1 MRQRLFICLIFWP
14 VAASA
19 WSVLDSWADVVL
31 TQIRTRQPLPILTT
45 LDPALT
51 LEDAYS
57 IQRTVVRELTLKAPP
72 AGFRADL
79 TTPMGR
85 ARLHSDRAITLAIL
99 KDQWLNDGAT
109 ILRPASSKLRVAP
122 ALAFTLR
129 QPARRQLLRVSDAW
143 AYIRDVRPAVLLLDD
158 TADGPGKLQ
167 LQDLVAANGGL
178 ARVVVGSP
186 FARADSQSVDAIFL
200 EMLRAGVVVDRA
212 KATNVMGGQYAAVR
226 WLLNDLLL
234 RGWTSQAGQLLVT
247 GPLSEPVPA
256 QVGSWLVDYRDQ
268 GKLEFTIGDSP
279 RGAPN
284 PLR

>member
-1 MRQRLFICLIFWP
+1 MRLRLFICLIFWSA
-14 VAASA
+14 AASA

-31 TQIRTRQPLPILTT
+31 TQIRAHQPLPILTS

-51 LEDAYS
+51 LEDAFS
-57 IQRTVVRELTLKAPP
+57 IQRTVVRELTLQVPP
-72 AGFRADL
+72 VGFRADL
-79 TTPMGR
+79 TTPLGR
-85 ARLHSDRAITLAIL
+85 AKLHSDRAITLAIL
-99 KDQWLNDGAT
+99 KDQWLNNGAT

-129 QPARRQLLRVSDAW
+129 QPVQRQLLRVSDAW

-158 TADGPGKLQ
+158 TAVGPGKLQ
-167 LQDLVAANGGL
+167 LPDLVAANGGL
-178 ARVVVGSP
+178 ARVVVGAP

-212 KATNVMGGQYAAVR
+212 KATNVMGGQYAALR
-226 WLLNDLLL
+226 WLLNDLLV
-234 RGWTSQAGQLLVT
+234 RGWTTQAGQLLVT

-279 RGAPN
+279 RAAPN